1 MVFIE
6 DRGLRE
12 HLQSLASEEGF
23 VLDEELAFTIITTT
37 LQNVG
42 NSARKDHRRR
52 KAAGGPES
60 RV

>member
-23 VLDEELAFTIITTT
+23 VLDEELAFTITTT